1 MIGRMGTDTNQITG
15 SMRSRVPWRAIGLLV
30 VVGIAIGLGFA
41 FRQELQPVLEWVEE
55 TIQSMGP
62 WGPLAYALIY
72 MVWSLAGLPGSLM
85 TVAGGS
91 IFESQ
96 PVTALVS
103 VSLGSTLGA
112 GACFLVAR
120 RFARESVRSWVM
132 QRAAFARLD
141 RATQTHGVWVVAI
154 TRLLPIFPY
163 NLLNYGFG
171 LTRVGFWKY
180 LVVSWA
186 CMLPATAM
194 YVLGVGSLL
203 GAIRQGKISWGLAVG
218 FGFALI
224 AMVAAAV
231 VAKRSWSKMRGQ
243 ADFRTDEHNDAD
255 GSTPAHRRG
264 DPSLE

>member
-1 MIGRMGTDTNQITG
+1 MDADKNANLA
-15 SMRSRVPWRAIGLLV
+15 SNRSRIPWRAIALLLV
-30 VVGIAIGLGFA
+30 IGVVFSVGLA
-41 FRQELQPVLEWVEE
+41 YRAQLQPALAWLEQHIEVL
-55 TIQSMGP
+55 GP
-62 WGPLAYALIY
+62 WGPLAYVLIY
-72 MVWSLAGLPGSLM
+72 MVWALAGLPGSLM
-85 TVAGGS
+85 SVAGGS

-120 RFARESVRSWVM
+120 RLARESVRSWVM
-132 QRAAFARLD
+132 QREGFARLD
-141 RATQTHGVWVVAI
+141 RATQTHGLWVVAI

-203 GAIRQGKISWGLAVG
+203 GVIRQGKISWGLAVG
-218 FGFALI
+218 FGVALI
-224 AMVAAAV
+224 TMLAAV
-231 VAKRSWSKMRGQ
+231 ALAKRSWSKMRGQ
-243 ADFRTDEHNDAD
+243 GHFQADEQNDTDE
-255 GSTPAHRRG
+255 SSPAHRGG
-264 DPSLE
+264 DPDLE

>member
-1 MIGRMGTDTNQITG
+1 MDADKNADLA
-15 SMRSRVPWRAIGLLV
+15 SNRSRIPFRAIGLLLVIGV
-30 VVGIAIGLGFA
+30 VFSIGLA
-41 FRQELQPVLEWVEE
+41 YRDQLVPALAWVEQHIE
-55 TIQSMGP
+55 ALGP
-62 WGPLAYALIY
+62 WGPLAYVLIY
-72 MVWSLAGLPGSLM
+72 MVWSLAGLPGSLL

-120 RFARESVRSWVM
+120 RFARESVRSWAM

-224 AMVAAAV
+224 AMLAAAA

>member
-1 MIGRMGTDTNQITG
+1 MTTDTADG
-15 SMRSRVPWRAIGLLV
+15 STPMRWRIPFRAIGLLAV
-30 VVGIAIGLGFA
+30 IGVIFGLGLA
-41 FRQELQPVLEWVEE
+41 YRDQLQPALAWLEQHIEAL
-55 TIQSMGP
+55 GP
-62 WGPLAYALIY
+62 WGPLAYVLIY
-72 MVWSLAGLPGSLM
+72 MVWSLAGLPGSLL

-132 QRAAFARLD
+132 QREAFAKLD
-141 RATQTHGVWVVAI
+141 RATQTHGLWVVAI

-180 LVVSWA
+180 LVASWA

-203 GAIRQGKISWGLAVG
+203 GAIRRGKISWGLAVG
-218 FGFALI
+218 FGVALI
-224 AMVAAAV
+224 AMLAAAA

-243 ADFRTDEHNDAD
+243 ADFQADEHNDA
-255 GSTPAHRRG
+255 GESSPAHRRG
-264 DPSLE
+264 DPGLE

>member
-1 MIGRMGTDTNQITG
+1 MDADKNADLA
-15 SMRSRVPWRAIGLLV
+15 SNRSRIPFRAIGLMV
-30 VVGIAIGLGFA
+30 VIGVVFSVGLAY
-41 FRQELQPVLEWVEE
+41 RDQLEPALAWLEQRIE
-55 TIQSMGP
+55 RLGP
-62 WGPLAYALIY
+62 WGPLAYVLIY
-72 MVWSLAGLPGSLM
+72 IVWSLAGLPGSLI

-112 GACFLVAR
+112 AACFLVAR
-120 RFARESVRSWVM
+120 RFARESVRAWAT

-141 RATQTHGVWVVAI
+141 QATQTHGLWVVAI

-180 LVVSWA
+180 VVVSWA

-194 YVLGVGSLL
+194 YVLGVSGAL
-203 GAIRQGKISWGLAVG
+203 GAIRQGRVPWPLLGG
-218 FGFALI
+218 FVAALI
-224 AMVAAAV
+224 VMLFAAV
-231 VAKRSWSKMRGQ
+231 VAKRSWSRMRGHVKDQ
-243 ADFRTDEHNDAD
+243 TDRHDDATR
-255 GSTPAHRRG
+255 STPSDRRR
-264 DPSLE
+264 DPGLE

>member
-1 MIGRMGTDTNQITG
+1 MDAGKNEEHPTTPARI
-15 SMRSRVPWRAIGLLV
+15 PWRAISLLV
-30 VVGIAIGLGFA
+30 VIGVVFSMGLA
-41 FRQELQPVLEWVEE
+41 YRDQLEPALAWLEQHIE
-55 TIQSMGP
+55 ALGP
-62 WGPLAYALIY
+62 WGPLAYVLIY

-91 IFESQ
+91 IFQSQ
-96 PVTALVS
+96 PVTALIS

-218 FGFALI
+218 FGVALI
-224 AMVAAAV
+224 AMLAAAA
-231 VAKRSWSKMRGQ
+231 VAKRSWKKMRGQ
-243 ADFRTDEHNDAD
+243 GDFQADDRNDEDE
-255 GSTPAHRRG
+255 STPAHRRG
-264 DPSLE
+264 DPGLE

>member
-1 MIGRMGTDTNQITG
+1 MDTDKNEDLA
-15 SMRSRVPWRAIGLLV
+15 SNRSRIPWRAIGLLV
-30 VVGIAIGLGFA
+30 VIGVVFSVGLAY
-41 FRQELQPVLEWVEE
+41 RDQLEPALAWIEQRIE
-55 TIQSMGP
+55 RLGP
-62 WGPLAYALIY
+62 WGPLAYVLIY
-72 MVWSLAGLPGSLM
+72 IVWSLAGLPGSLI
-85 TVAGGS
+85 TVVGGS

-112 GACFLVAR
+112 GVCFLVAR

-132 QRAAFARLD
+132 QREAFAKLD
-141 RATQTHGVWVVAI
+141 RATETHGIWVVAI

-194 YVLGVGSLL
+194 YVLGVSGAL
-203 GAIRQGKISWGLAVG
+203 GAIRAGRVPWGIVG
-218 FGFALI
+218 GFAAALI
-224 AMVAAAV
+224 VMLAAAA
-231 VAKRSWSKMRGQ
+231 VAKRSWSRMRGNANDQ
-243 ADFRTDEHNDAD
+243 TEEHGD
-255 GSTPAHRRG
+255 GS
-264 DPSLE
+264 